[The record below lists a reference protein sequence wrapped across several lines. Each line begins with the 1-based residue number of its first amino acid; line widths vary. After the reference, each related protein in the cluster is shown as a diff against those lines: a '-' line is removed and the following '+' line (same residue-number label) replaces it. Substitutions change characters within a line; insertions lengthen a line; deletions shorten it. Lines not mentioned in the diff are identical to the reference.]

1 MNEALLQNAWRLQQA
16 GQLLD
21 AARIYSD
28 ILRANPRNFDAL
40 FQLANIH
47 LANKRYGDAERLYS
61 MRQRSTRIARAV
73 LQSWLRAADLG
84 ASGSAHRLCARAR
97 TQPDYVEAR
106 NNRGTVLWR

>member
-28 ILRANPRNFDAL
+28 ILRANRRNFDAL

-47 LANKRYGDAERLYS
+47 LANKRYGDAEQLYA
-61 MRQRSTRIARAV
+61 IAAKVHADSPELFYSHGFALQTLGGHEEV
-73 LQSWLRAADLG
+73 LTDC
-84 ASGSAHRLCARAR
+84 AH
-97 TQPDYVEAR
+97 
-106 NNRGTVLWR
+106 VLACQ